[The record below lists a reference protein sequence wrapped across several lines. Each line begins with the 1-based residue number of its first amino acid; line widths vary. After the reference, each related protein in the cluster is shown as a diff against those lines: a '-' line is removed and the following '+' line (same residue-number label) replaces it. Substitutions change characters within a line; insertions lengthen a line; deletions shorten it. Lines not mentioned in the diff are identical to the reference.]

1 MIFSLDSAIQKKR
14 IDIMRKSK
22 TDRMIKTRRR
32 RRRGRKRIGEVIY
45 QSSFPF
51 PQKNFLTDG

>member
-1 MIFSLDSAIQKKR
+1 MIFSLDSAIQEKR

-32 RRRGRKRIGEVIY
+32 RRRKRIGEVIY

>member
-22 TDRMIKTRRR
+22 TDRMIKTR
-32 RRRGRKRIGEVIY
+32 EEEEEEEE
-45 QSSFPF
+45 
-51 PQKNFLTDG
+51 